1 MNTNRQTNKFVRF
14 LQNNTALLIII
25 LSVIAIASIVMIV
38 AFTGGSD
45 IDTPVSGQ
53 TDDTDDT
60 DTDDADTDD
69 ADDTDTDADTNTDT
83 DVDIDTEPSAVQV
96 YFVSPVAEYTVGMG
110 YTDGEEVLFVFN
122 ATLNKWS
129 TNYSVNLIAEEGTE
143 VTSMHDGTVVS
154 VSESYALGGTV
165 SVMYGE
171 DIMVTYAS
179 LADIVVV
186 EGQSVV
192 QGETI
197 GTVSTTANNE
207 FMEGAHVHVEVA
219 VDGVTVDP
227 TPYIEGTMYIE
238 QTAE

>member
-25 LSVIAIASIVMIV
+25 LSVLAIASIIMIV

-53 TDDTDDT
+53 TDDDLDVDDSEDITPDTDDT
-60 DTDDADTDD
+60 LLDTP
-69 ADDTDTDADTNTDT
+69 DT
-83 DVDIDTEPSAVQV
+83 DVDIDTEPTTVQV

-122 ATLNKWS
+122 ATLNSWS
-129 TNYSVNLIAEEGTE
+129 TNYSVNLVATDGTE

-165 SVMYGE
+165 SVLYGE
-171 DIMVTYAS
+171 DILVTYAS

-186 EGQSVV
+186 EGQSVA
-192 QGETI
+192 QGDTI
-197 GTVSTTANNE
+197 GTVSATANNE
-207 FMEGAHVHVEVA
+207 FMEGAHVHVEMTVA
-219 VDGVTVDP
+219 GVTVDP